1 MNQHVLHAVK
11 ALRRNGF
18 ADDPVAVTKPRQE
31 ELALFIAGCPVHDFA
46 CVGVNQAE
54 LRARQRL
61 PRRIDLQAANLLS
74 LVGDGRNR
82 LFRVDERAIHREP
95 DFRIRLEIAGE
106 RLRFNKRIRSERH
119 FFKRRHPLCVCF
131 GGHHQH
137 PIRLFQTEHHA
148 RKRFAVFIHLV
159 QRKARVVVANR
170 RVARD
175 VSIRIDGK
183 PHLRFIQ
190 RIAVRGI
197 RLFERVRSR
206 RDGNLRELSVRIGR
220 FAINYLS
227 LFVSDLDGRARQR
240 LLPGDIRL
248 GQRHAGI
255 NQLVMHDF
263 RQAHANHAAALRFR
277 LKRHGKLRR
286 IELPPVR
293 RGQLFDVIRA
303 MREVSDKRQPA
314 RRVRRARRHKRIRR
328 QRHVAD
334 AQFFIGKQAE
344 HKALTGGIHKR
355 LPHMI
360 AIHDDFQILLFLL
373 HRDFRGQI
381 AVAQR
386 HVRFDHR
393 RVVVFIAQLDLVR
406 RAIQQISFRRA
417 YLDQLIPPQ
426 RKLLRRILSR
436 FRRRDRVRHVARM
449 KPNRPVFSDNIRR
462 RAQLK
467 DRARKIS
474 FLIHGLMHD
483 VTESVRLLF
492 QTHKLQALLLD
503 HHPAHDGFIRDFDIQ
518 RIRFAGR
525 IARFAH
531 KHPEPFRADEVP
543 LRRMYFFNE
552 IHAARHRFRQRH
564 LAVFIGVEGVDLPAR
579 RIAHRLR
586 YHVSVAVQQLER
598 RVRQPD
604 GFARFRIRL
613 DELEP
618 IPNRLIVDRQN
629 RWVGNVLVAANE
641 DFHGAF
647 ERVSRFA
654 LHLLQDVQAIRK
666 QLGFG
671 IAVPVGHE
679 IIPLKRPRIAVASGF
694 FEVQLKLRA
703 LLRRFNQARIV
714 VNFVVAEEFH
724 DGVHAL
730 FDDVEL
736 QSLIRHD
743 RRFGLTRRAPR
754 IHEEV
759 RVAGFIPDRRGRLD
773 DFIQPRPQLAR
784 YGARIVARRRQRIH
798 NRIAL
803 FEQYVALPVPDLR
816 ARQHAEN
823 RARQLAVA
831 ARARR
836 VDTCRLGQLVA
847 ALAVRVVAAV
857 LVAVPL
863 IELELH
869 HDGLIRRAKLRRFVR
884 THRRVQRD
892 FFHNVARRR
901 AALAHDVPALAQRR

>member
-1 MNQHVLHAVK
+1 
-11 ALRRNGF
+11 
-18 ADDPVAVTKPRQE
+18 
-31 ELALFIAGCPVHDFA
+31 
-46 CVGVNQAE
+46 
-54 LRARQRL
+54 
-61 PRRIDLQAANLLS
+61 
-74 LVGDGRNR
+74 
-82 LFRVDERAIHREP
+82 
-95 DFRIRLEIAGE
+95 
-106 RLRFNKRIRSERH
+106 
-119 FFKRRHPLCVCF
+119 
-131 GGHHQH
+131 
-137 PIRLFQTEHHA
+137 
-148 RKRFAVFIHLV
+148 
-159 QRKARVVVANR
+159 
-170 RVARD
+170 
-175 VSIRIDGK
+175 
-183 PHLRFIQ
+183 
-190 RIAVRGI
+190 
-197 RLFERVRSR
+197 
-206 RDGNLRELSVRIGR
+206 
-220 FAINYLS
+220 
-227 LFVSDLDGRARQR
+227 
-240 LLPGDIRL
+240 
-248 GQRHAGI
+248 
-255 NQLVMHDF
+255 MHDF

-334 AQFFIGKQAE
+334 TQFFIGKQAE
-344 HKALTGGIHKR
+344 HKALAGGIHN
-355 LPHMI
+355 LPPHMI

-373 HRDFRGQI
+373 QHDFRGQVV
-381 AVAQR
+381 VADR

-393 RVVVFIAQLDLVR
+393 RAVVRIAQLDLMR
-406 RAIQQISFRRA
+406 RAVQQVSLRRA
-417 YLDQLIPPQ
+417 HFDQLIPSQ

-436 FRRRDRVRHVARM
+436 FRRRDCVRHVARM
-449 KPNRPVFSDNIRR
+449 KPDRPVFSDDILR

-474 FLIHGLMHD
+474 FLIHRLMHD
-483 VTESVRLLF
+483 VAESVRLLR
-492 QTHKLQALLLD
+492 QTHKLQALLFD
-503 HHPAHDGFIRDFDIQ
+503 HRPAHDGFIRDFNVQ

-525 IARFAH
+525 IARFTH
-531 KHPEPFRADEVP
+531 KHAEPFRADEVP
-543 LRRMYFFNE
+543 LRRLHFFNE

-564 LAVFIGVEGVDLPAR
+564 LAVFIGVEGVDFPAR
-579 RIAHRLR
+579 RIADRLR
-586 YHVSVAVQQLER
+586 HHVAVAVQQLER

-604 GFARFRIRL
+604 SFARFCIRL

-618 IPNRLIVDRQN
+618 VANRLIVDRQN

-647 ERVSRFA
+647 ERMSRFA
-654 LHLLQDVQAIRK
+654 LYLLQDVQSIRK
-666 QLGFG
+666 QFRFG

-679 IIPLKRPRIAVASGF
+679 IIPFKFACIAVASGF

-743 RRFGLTRRAPR
+743 RRFGLARRAPR
-754 IHEEV
+754 IHKKV
-759 RVAGFIPDRRGRLD
+759 RVAGLIPDRREHLD

-784 YGARIVARRRQRIH
+784 CGARIVARRRQRVH

-803 FEQYVALPVPDLR
+803 FEQHVALPVPDLR

-831 ARARR
+831 ARAWR
-836 VDTCRLGQLVA
+836 VDVRGLGQLVA
-847 ALAVRVVAAV
+847 PSAVRIVAAV
-857 LVAVPL
+857 FVAVPL
-863 IELELH
+863 IEFELH
-869 HDGLIRRAKLRRFVR
+869 HDGLIRRAKLRRFIR

-901 AALAHDVPALAQRR
+901 AALAHDVSALAQRRRNRRAVLSRHHVGDQRIAVFVVFIDIKRHALDGIAGQPVRFDQPNPALRRLVFRFHGIGFSVLRAVDFGYKTAIGIVFGNARFGNPISAPLQPACFRRKWPAGSRSGEADTSWTL

>member
-1 MNQHVLHAVK
+1 MH
-11 ALRRNGF
+11 GF
-18 ADDPVAVTKPRQE
+18 
-31 ELALFIAGCPVHDFA
+31 G
-46 CVGVNQAE
+46 
-54 LRARQRL
+54 
-61 PRRIDLQAANLLS
+61 
-74 LVGDGRNR
+74 
-82 LFRVDERAIHREP
+82 
-95 DFRIRLEIAGE
+95 
-106 RLRFNKRIRSERH
+106 
-119 FFKRRHPLCVCF
+119 
-131 GGHHQH
+131 
-137 PIRLFQTEHHA
+137 
-148 RKRFAVFIHLV
+148 
-159 QRKARVVVANR
+159 
-170 RVARD
+170 
-175 VSIRIDGK
+175 
-183 PHLRFIQ
+183 
-190 RIAVRGI
+190 
-197 RLFERVRSR
+197 
-206 RDGNLRELSVRIGR
+206 
-220 FAINYLS
+220 
-227 LFVSDLDGRARQR
+227 
-240 LLPGDIRL
+240 
-248 GQRHAGI
+248 
-255 NQLVMHDF
+255 
-263 RQAHANHAAALRFR
+263 QAHANHAAALCLR

-286 IELPPVR
+286 VERPAVR

-314 RRVRRARRHKRIRR
+314 RRVGHARRHKRIRR
-328 QRHVAD
+328 QRHAAD

-344 HKALTGGIHKR
+344 HKALAGDIHKR

-393 RVVVFIAQLDLVR
+393 RVVAFIAQLDLVR

-449 KPNRPVFSDNIRR
+449 KPERPVFSDDILR

-474 FLIHGLMHD
+474 FLIHRLMHD
-483 VTESVRLLF
+483 VAESVRLLR
-492 QTHKLQALLLD
+492 QTHKLQALLLN
-503 HHPAHDGFIRDFDIQ
+503 HHPAHDGFIRDFDVQ

-531 KHPEPFRADEVP
+531 EHAEPFRADEVP
-543 LRRMYFFNE
+543 LRRLHFFNE

-564 LAVFIGVEGVDLPAR
+564 LAVFIGVEGVDFPAR
-579 RIAHRLR
+579 RVAHRLR
-586 YHVSVAVQQLER
+586 HHIAVAVQQLER

-604 GFARFRIRL
+604 GFARFCIRL

-629 RWVGNVLVAANE
+629 RRVGNVLVAANE

-647 ERVSRFA
+647 ERMSLFA

-666 QLGFG
+666 KLGFG

-703 LLRRFNQARIV
+703 LLRRFDQVRIV

-736 QSLIRHD
+736 QSLIRYD
-743 RRFGLTRRAPR
+743 RRFGLARRAPR
-754 IHEEV
+754 IHEKV

-784 YGARIVARRRQRIH
+784 CGARIAARRHQRIH

-803 FEQYVALPVPDLR
+803 FEQHIALPVPDLR
-816 ARQHAEN
+816 TRQHAEN
-823 RARQLAVA
+823 RARQLPVA
-831 ARARR
+831 SRAWF
-836 VDTCRLGQLVA
+836 VDIRGLGQFVA
-847 ALAVRVVAAV
+847 PSAVRVVAAV

-884 THRRVQRD
+884 THRRVQHD
-892 FFHNVARRR
+892 FLHDIARRC
-901 AALAHDVPALAQRR
+901 AALAHDVSALAQRRRNRRAVLSRRHAGNKLAAVFVVFVDVERHALDGISVQPVRFDQTNPAFRRLVFRFYGIGLHVLPVDGHIHEK